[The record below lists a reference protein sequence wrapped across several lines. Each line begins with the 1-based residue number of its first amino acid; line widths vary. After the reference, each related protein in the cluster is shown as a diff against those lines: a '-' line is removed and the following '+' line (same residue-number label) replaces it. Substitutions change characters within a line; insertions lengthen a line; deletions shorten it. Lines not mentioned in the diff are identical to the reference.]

1 MYVHTHMYAI
11 FLVAQN
17 IFSLSSWLL
26 VLLSVVTAI
35 TTIATTTNH
44 PPPAYQPPGASTHRH
59 HHHQRNDSCRRFR
72 GSGPLSVTA
81 AEVADA
87 HLPQLSHMQGLRLPI
102 CISSRGSLAS
112 TVTAGEVAEAQAP
125 KLRQQ
130 LELQIRR
137 GRNCQTTGG
146 RIVRKHCKC
155 RGTRRCCQEGLK
167 TPNTWGATSS
177 TSRTKM
183 PAVRGRGSPTPLK
196 PRPQRR
202 RVCF

>member
-1 MYVHTHMYAI
+1 
-11 FLVAQN
+11 
-17 IFSLSSWLL
+17 
-26 VLLSVVTAI
+26 
-35 TTIATTTNH
+35 
-44 PPPAYQPPGASTHRH
+44 
-59 HHHQRNDSCRRFR
+59 
-72 GSGPLSVTA
+72 
-81 AEVADA
+81 
-87 HLPQLSHMQGLRLPI
+87 MQGLRLPI

-146 RIVRKHCKC
+146 RIVRKHCKY

-167 TPNTWGATSS
+167 TPKTWSATSS
-177 TSRTKM
+177 TSKTKM

-202 RVCF
+202 RVCFLKWCVVFEKLPVRHHAPPPKATMLLKNGGQQWTTT